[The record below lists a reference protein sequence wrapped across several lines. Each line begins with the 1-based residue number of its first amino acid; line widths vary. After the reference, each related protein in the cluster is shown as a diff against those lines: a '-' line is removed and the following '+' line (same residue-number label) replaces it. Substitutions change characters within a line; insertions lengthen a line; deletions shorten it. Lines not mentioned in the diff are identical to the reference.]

1 MGLLPVPL
9 LSRKGPMVQ
18 AGDCRTKWWLK
29 EMGAGCGGTL
39 QHATTAFSW
48 GCEFAL
54 KSIGESQF
62 MVRRK
67 LALSHR
73 LCVRLGVGPY
83 QEFFLLF
90 TTDKLVTYIWIKQKD
105 E

>member
-9 LSRKGPMVQ
+9 LSRKGPTVQ

-73 LCVRLGVGPY
+73 LCETWCWTLPRIFPTFHHRQTCYLY
-83 QEFFLLF
+83 M
-90 TTDKLVTYIWIKQKD
+90 DKTKG
-105 E
+105 